1 MAGPLPSEV
10 MVKPPGTSGSGESDE
25 QTATARAT
33 ADRATRRPLALI
45 ETAGADEEPSEDP
58 STPAMAV
65 SIAGI
70 SVACSPEALADSAE
84 AVRRTLS

>member
-1 MAGPLPSEV
+1 
-10 MVKPPGTSGSGESDE
+10 
-25 QTATARAT
+25 
-33 ADRATRRPLALI
+33 
-45 ETAGADEEPSEDP
+45 
-58 STPAMAV
+58 MAV